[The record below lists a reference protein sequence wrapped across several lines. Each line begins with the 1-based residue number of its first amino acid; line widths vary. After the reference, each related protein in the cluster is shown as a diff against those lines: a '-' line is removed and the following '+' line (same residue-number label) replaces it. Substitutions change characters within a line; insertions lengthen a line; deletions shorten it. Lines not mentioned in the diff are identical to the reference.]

1 MTRTLL
7 IALIAA
13 GMLALSACGED
24 EVSANGE
31 QAAQDAKGLTEQLRD
46 IERDVRDNVRA
57 LDDGA
62 TRAEAQDAL
71 DDAAAEARAVARQ
84 ARERLPEGDA
94 ARRDIEQAANRIAAA
109 ADTPEDAQSTL
120 DKARENLAQAVGS
133 IDQELPQSAR
143 ESLDELRD
151 SLEQGS

>member
-7 IALIAA
+7 IALIAV
-13 GMLALSACGED
+13 GTLALSACGED

-31 QAAQDAKGLTEQLRD
+31 QAAQAAKGLTEQLRD

-62 TRAEAQDAL
+62 TRAEAENAL
-71 DDAAAEARAVARQ
+71 GDAAAEARAVARK
-84 ARERLPEGDA
+84 ARQRLPEDDA
-94 ARRDIEQAANRIAAA
+94 ARREIEQAANRIAAA
-109 ADTPEDAQSTL
+109 ADTPEDAQATL

-133 IDQELPQSAR
+133 IDPELPKSAR